1 MVERLPC
8 KQEVGGSNPPSST
21 NDQLVLYNRI
31 QRAGI
36 REQCL
41 GIPGYL
47 PMSNRKGAG
56 RMPWLREATKDAA
69 SGEMP
74 RGGAGFL

>member
-1 MVERLPC
+1 
-8 KQEVGGSNPPSST
+8 
-21 NDQLVLYNRI
+21 
-31 QRAGI
+31 
-36 REQCL
+36 
-41 GIPGYL
+41 
-47 PMSNRKGAG
+47 MSNGKGAG

>member
-1 MVERLPC
+1 MRTEGHSWFGVILISC
-8 KQEVGGSNPPSST
+8 FFLLFHK
-21 NDQLVLYNRI
+21 RI

-36 REQCL
+36 REHSL

-47 PMSNRKGAG
+47 PMSNGKGAG